1 MRFLILFLVI
11 PFAAFCQDVPAETE
25 EHETSLHRTF
35 LHEKVESIEKAVYKR
50 DGREVE
56 YELEEDGETVTLPQ
70 YEKQQR
76 VIFSIVM
83 PNGTRKEI
91 EKSPC
96 DIFEEVAL

>member
-1 MRFLILFLVI
+1 MRFLLFFLLF
-11 PFAAFCQDVPAETE
+11 PMLLAAQEAPVEPPEK
-25 EHETSLHRTF
+25 ETSLHRTF
-35 LHEKVESIEKAVYKR
+35 LHEQVESIEKAVYKR

-56 YELEEDGETVTLPQ
+56 FELEEDGETVTLPK
-70 YEKQQR
+70 YEKRQR
-76 VIFSIVM
+76 VIFSVVM